1 MPNVAVILRQ
11 EILRLARRETRT
23 LTRGLRKAA
32 AQWRRDIAALKRQA
46 SKLQADVLRLERQS
60 PKDILPKVTEADAE
74 GVRFKAQGVTAQRKR
89 LGLSAAS
96 YGRLVGV
103 TGHTIL
109 GISAEAFGKL
119 IGVTGHTIYK
129 WEHGTARPRKRQLAA
144 LASLRSLGKREAR
157 ARLERLGAKV
167 VKGRKKKT

>member
-11 EILRLARRETRT
+11 EILRLARREARSQ
-23 LTRGLRKAA
+23 TRGLRKAA
-32 AQWRRDIAALKRQA
+32 AQSRRDIAELKRQA
-46 SKLQADVLRLERQS
+46 SKLQADVVRLERQA
-60 PKDILPKVTEADAE
+60 PKDVLPKVTEADAE

-103 TGHTIL
+103 T
-109 GISAEAFGKL
+109 A
-119 IGVTGHTIYK
+119 HTIYK
-129 WEHGTARPRKRQLAA
+129 WEHGAARPRKRQLAA

-157 ARLERLGAKV
+157 ARLEKLGANV
-167 VKGRKKKT
+167 APKKA

>member
-11 EILRLARRETRT
+11 EILRLARREARSQ
-23 LTRGLRKAA
+23 TRGLRKAA
-32 AQWRRDIAALKRQA
+32 AQWRRDIAELKRQA
-46 SKLQADVLRLERQS
+46 SKLQADFVRLERQAH
-60 PKDILPKVTEADAE
+60 KDVLPKVTEADAE

-103 TGHTIL
+103 T
-109 GISAEAFGKL
+109 A
-119 IGVTGHTIYK
+119 HTIYK
-129 WEHGTARPRKRQLAA
+129 WEHGAARPRKRQLAA

-157 ARLERLGAKV
+157 ARLDYTSP
-167 VKGRKKKT
+167 RKD

>member
-103 TGHTIL
+103 TGHTI
-109 GISAEAFGKL
+109 
-119 IGVTGHTIYK
+119 YK